1 MPEQQPSQM
10 GKPVPEQQSPQ
21 MGTSVPE
28 QQSPQMGTSVPE
40 QQPPQMGMSRPEQQP
55 PQSLSEADLSARL
68 HHLAAHGTAP
78 VPATGAQVRSRAVR
92 RRRNRRTALAA
103 TVLGA
108 AAVTVVTTG
117 VLGSPAEPSGPD
129 APPAASLSRTPTPT
143 PSRAPAQ
150 RVTVDLDSYTLTLGG
165 KTFPIGK
172 PSENCPIGET
182 EVTVT
187 AKYPSLP
194 QPPDRMTKHVL
205 VLRWVVAFTDRSHHQ
220 RMLTFAL
227 NPDAG
232 LNAIGNEFEDGAIS
246 LSPHDGKWV
255 YDTIRLGAHVEI
267 KGRQGASADP
277 DSVCLERRPIT
288 RDH

>member
-1 MPEQQPSQM
+1 MPD
-10 GKPVPEQQSPQ
+10 
-21 MGTSVPE
+21 
-28 QQSPQMGTSVPE
+28 
-40 QQPPQMGMSRPEQQP
+40 QQPPQL
-55 PQSLSEADLSARL
+55 LSEADLSARL
-68 HHLAAHGTAP
+68 HHLAAQGAAP
-78 VPATGAQVRSRAVR
+78 VLTMGAQVRSRAVR
-92 RRRNRRTALAA
+92 RRRNRRAALAA

-117 VLGSPAEPSGPD
+117 ALGSPAESSRPS

-143 PSRAPAQ
+143 PSPAHAQ
-150 RVTVDLDSYTLTLGG
+150 RVTVDLDTYTLTVGG
-165 KTFPIGK
+165 KTFRIGK

-187 AKYPSLP
+187 AKYPSIAL
-194 QPPDRMTKHVL
+194 PPDRMTKYVP
-205 VLRWVVAFTDRSHHQ
+205 VMRWVVAFTDRSHHQ

-232 LNAIGNEFEDGAIS
+232 LSAIGNEFDAGAIA

-255 YDTIRLGAHVEI
+255 YDAVRLGAHVEI

-288 RDH
+288 GNH